1 MKPARRIIVG
11 TRGSALALAQ
21 TRHIVRLLRRAN
33 PGVSFSIRTVKTY
46 GDEYRSMEIFRG
58 YAIGVFTKELE
69 KALLSGQVDLAVHSL
84 KDLPTRLPA
93 GLVLAAVPR
102 REDAR
107 DVLVSR
113 GAKGLAAL
121 PEGAI
126 VGTGSPRRRT
136 QILLA
141 RPDLR
146 VKDLRGNLDTRVK
159 LALSGR
165 LSAVAVAA
173 AGLNRLGKY
182 RRYRKPIPEHVVMPA
197 VAQGALALECR
208 KKDASAIRVCRKVHH
223 AASAARIEAE
233 RAFLARLHGG
243 CRVPAGVSTRLT
255 GRLLKLRACVLSV
268 ARPAKLEVE
277 VSGPVRHAASLG
289 RKAAATLLRMGAG
302 TFLRQARS
310 GAS

>member
-1 MKPARRIIVG
+1 MRSPRTVVVG

-21 TRHIVRLLRRAN
+21 TQRIVRVLRRAN
-33 PGVSFSIRTVKTY
+33 PGVRFSIRTVKTY

-58 YAIGVFTKELE
+58 SDIGVFTKELE
-69 KALLSGQVDLAVHSL
+69 KALLSKDVDLAVHSL

-113 GAKGLAAL
+113 RALGLAAL
-121 PEGAI
+121 PAGAI
-126 VGTGSPRRRT
+126 IGTGSPRRRT

-182 RRYRKPIPEHVVMPA
+182 RRYRRPIPEHVVLPA

-208 KKDASAIRVCRKVHH
+208 KADVSVIRICRRIHH
-223 AASAARIEAE
+223 AASAARVGAE
-233 RAFLARLHGG
+233 RAFLSRLHGG
-243 CRVPAGVSTRLT
+243 CRVPAGVSTRLE
-255 GRLLKLRACVLSV
+255 GSRLTLRACVLSV
-268 ARPAKLEVE
+268 RRPAKLEVE
-277 VSGPVRHAASLG
+277 VEGAVSDANALG
-289 RKAAATLLRMGAG
+289 RKAAAALLRMGAG
-302 TFLRQARS
+302 TFLRQAR
-310 GAS
+310 GGRR